1 MKSNRVIFFVTLVLC
16 LAFSLTE
23 AIFHSGERL
32 LQYQASPRKLTNCF
46 SCVANGYLWRQAS
59 CVNEFLPKVDKVY
72 DADNLEQCYN
82 IWRSKD
88 LLIEG
93 LAT

>member
-1 MKSNRVIFFVTLVLC
+1 MKDYIIKMKRNRGILFVVLWLC
-16 LAFSLTE
+16 LAFSLTK
-23 AIFHSGERL
+23 AKVQSGERL

-82 IWRSKD
+82 IWRSKN
-88 LLIEG
+88 L
-93 LAT
+93 